1 MPRAPNPNIK
11 QAEKM
16 FLEGCKLIDIAKTL
30 SIPEGTIRRWK
41 STYKWGNDSERS
53 HKNKPNVRKKVG
65 APKNNKNAVG
75 HGAPKGNKNN
85 LKHGAYSKQ
94 KELSDDEL
102 ELIDFANGKTPY
114 ELMEDE
120 YKDLVIKEYRLTKAI
135 EDEKENVKGLSIKD
149 ITTRKLVIDNKKQDE
164 TTTHVSSTFER
175 IMRLEA
181 ELTKVRNQKIKC
193 INNLHKMKMDTK
205 WMQVET
211 ATFEYQKQKD
221 EIEIEIKLAR
231 LELDKSK
238 NQPNDEVKG
247 EDDGFLKALS
257 TEGGNVWED

>member
-1 MPRAPNPNIK
+1 MPREINPKIEEARK
-11 QAEKM
+11 LYQK
-16 FLEGCKLIDIAKTL
+16 GYKLIDISEKL
-30 SIPEGTIRRWK
+30 GIPQGTIRSWK
-41 STYKWGNDSERS
+41 KREKWDEYSCATLQKDEE
-53 HKNKPNVRKKVG
+53 NKCNVAKKRG
-65 APKNNKNAVG
+65 APKRNKNALG
-75 HGAPKGNKNN
+75 NNGGAPIGNMNS

-102 ELIDFANGKTPY
+102 ELIDFTNGKTPY

-193 INNLHKMKMDTK
+193 INNMHKMKMDTK

-211 ATFEYQKQKD
+211 A
-221 EIEIEIKLAR
+221 KLMLLVEKEKGDSTSNPMAEAAKKM
-231 LELDKSK
+231 ELRK
-238 NQPNDEVKG
+238 NE
-247 EDDGFLKALS
+247 ES
-257 TEGGNVWED
+257 